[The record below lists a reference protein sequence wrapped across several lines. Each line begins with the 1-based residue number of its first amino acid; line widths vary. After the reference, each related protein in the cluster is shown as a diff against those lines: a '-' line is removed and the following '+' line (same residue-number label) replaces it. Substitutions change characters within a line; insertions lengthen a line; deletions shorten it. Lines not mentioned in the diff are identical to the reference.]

1 MSVIDTGYR
10 PARGPLSLLG
20 EIVVRS
26 RLLRLQS
33 LFCVL
38 SLGVCLAA
46 ASAADAPPEDI
57 RRLVLMP
64 EDRAGWSPAHIFNSL
79 RPGYHSDRTLRIDTS
94 PPGAT
99 LDLFYVRA
107 SFQKRYEQAQAPVL
121 LELPTR
127 AAAGSRDSVSIRAFL
142 PGHKLETVQVPV
154 QGDQERLLIEL
165 HPLDNALV
173 SVAHTYFG
181 GRAGLSLLLK
191 QPANVRVQK
200 AEQGF
205 SVILS
210 QTAGEPRA
218 EAVLAGLRSP
228 LLASADARQLGEDL
242 LIGVKLAP
250 GLTGDDLELRS
261 RQQHDPVRGL
271 HRFTIDMIPRAQE
284 AAIVSRAR
292 AALGQIGPGDV
303 TGCAGAFDRALRA
316 ELDREALAR
325 ALAPRGD
332 FTDPYLRAALRRLG
346 EVSPG
351 GVIVLEDD
359 TRYRPGVPLELEAAA
374 TQAVSARGH
383 LALLRQWTRLLEPEA
398 YRAEALRSLVAP
410 EMEPAEFA
418 DALAS
423 ARGAERRC
431 RGASATAG
439 SNDG

>member
-1 MSVIDTGYR
+1 MC
-10 PARGPLSLLG
+10 
-20 EIVVRS
+20 S
-26 RLLRLQS
+26 RLVRLQVF
-33 LFCVL
+33 LWVL
-38 SLGVCLAA
+38 SLGVVYPAVPR
-46 ASAADAPPEDI
+46 AADPPDGV
-57 RRLVLMP
+57 RRVVLVP
-64 EDRAGWSPAHIFNSL
+64 EDRAGWSPAQIFNSL
-79 RPGYHSDRTLRIDTS
+79 RPGFHSDRTLRIDTS

-107 SFQKRYEQAQAPVL
+107 SFQKRYEQTQAPVIV
-121 LELPTR
+121 ELPTR
-127 AAAGSRDSVSIRAFL
+127 SSAGKRDSVSIRAFL
-142 PGHKLETVQVPV
+142 PGHKLQTVNVPV
-154 QGDQERLLIEL
+154 QGGQDRLLIEL
-165 HPLDNALV
+165 DPLDNALV

-210 QTAGEPRA
+210 QTGGEPRA

-242 LIGVKLAP
+242 LIAVKLAP
-250 GLTGDDLELRS
+250 GLTGEDVELRS

-271 HRFTIDMIPRAQE
+271 HRFTIDMIPRDQE

-303 TGCAGAFDRALRA
+303 SGCAGAFDRALRA
-316 ELDREALAR
+316 QLDRESLAR

-351 GVIVLEDD
+351 GVIALEDD
-359 TRYRPGVPLELEAAA
+359 TRYRPGVPLELEAAV

-410 EMEPAEFA
+410 EMEPAAFA

-423 ARGAERRC
+423 ARGAEQRC
-431 RGASATAG
+431 RGASAGAS

>member
-1 MSVIDTGYR
+1 MGG
-10 PARGPLSLLG
+10 GPLSLLG
-20 EIVVRS
+20 EFVVRS
-26 RLLRLQS
+26 RLVRLQTF
-33 LFCVL
+33 LCALALAVYP
-38 SLGVCLAA
+38 AA
-46 ASAADAPPEDI
+46 ARAADAPGDV
-57 RRLVLMP
+57 RRVVLVP
-64 EDRAGWSPAHIFNSL
+64 EDRAGWSPAQIFDSL
-79 RPGYHSDRTLRIDTS
+79 RPGFHSDRTLRIETS

-107 SFQKRYEQAQAPVL
+107 SFQKRYEQTTAPVIV
-121 LELPTR
+121 ELPTR
-127 AAAGSRDSVSIRAFL
+127 AAAGKRDSVSIRAFL
-142 PGHKLETVQVPV
+142 PGHKLQTINVPV
-154 QGDQERLLIEL
+154 QGGQEKLLIEL
-165 HPLDNALV
+165 DPLDNALV

-200 AEQGF
+200 AERGF

-228 LLASADARQLGEDL
+228 LLASAEARQLGEDL
-242 LIGVKLAP
+242 LIAVKLAP
-250 GLTGDDLELRS
+250 GLTSENVELRS

-271 HRFTIDMIPRAQE
+271 HRFTIDMIPSDQE

-292 AALGQIGPGDV
+292 AALGQIRTGDV

-316 ELDREALAR
+316 NLDRESLAR

-351 GVIVLEDD
+351 GVIALEDD

-383 LALLRQWTRLLEPEA
+383 LALLRQWTRLLEPDT

-410 EMEPAEFA
+410 EMEPVDFA

-423 ARGAERRC
+423 ARSAEQRC
-431 RGASATAG
+431 RGASAGAG
-439 SNDG
+439 AGAGDG

>member
-1 MSVIDTGYR
+1 
-10 PARGPLSLLG
+10 
-20 EIVVRS
+20 VRS
-26 RLLRLQS
+26 RLVRLSS
-33 LFCVL
+33 LLFAL
-38 SLGVCLAA
+38 PLAVCLAGP
-46 ASAADAPPEDI
+46 STADSRSEAPAKI
-57 RRLVLMP
+57 RRLVLVP
-64 EDRAGWSPAHIFNSL
+64 EDRAGWSPTHIFNAL
-79 RPGYHSDRTLRIDTS
+79 RPGFHSDRTLKIETS

-107 SFQKRYEQAQAPVL
+107 SFQKRYEQTQAPVIV
-121 LELPTR
+121 ELPTR
-127 AAAGSRDSVSIRAFL
+127 AAAGKRDSVSVRAFL
-142 PGHKLETVQVPV
+142 PGHKLETVHVPV
-154 QGDQERLLIEL
+154 QGDQDTLLIEL
-165 HPLDNALV
+165 DPLDNALV
-173 SVAHTYFG
+173 SVAHTYFA

-210 QTAGEPRA
+210 QTAVEPSA

-250 GLTGDDLELRS
+250 GLTGEDLELRS
-261 RQQHDPVRGL
+261 REQHDPVRGL
-271 HRFTIDMIPRAQE
+271 HRFTVDMIPRAQE

-292 AALGQIGPGDV
+292 AALGRIGTGDV

-316 ELDREALAR
+316 QLDRASLAR

-359 TRYRPGVPLELEAAA
+359 TQYRPGVPLEFEAAA

-398 YRAEALRSLVAP
+398 YRTESLRSLVAP

-423 ARGAERRC
+423 ARGAERSCLARSP
-431 RGASATAG
+431 RSG
-439 SNDG
+439 STDDS